1 MTTAKSYPDEF
12 VQSHR
17 EVLEAVPDPEL
28 RTILAEFGRSLAK
41 REQEEQAQEPEKQLP
56 AKVIQ
61 FPLFPEAK
69 RPVSNDVA
77 RSALFSCVQ
86 GKDRQMLEDALL
98 TTVDGVEIRFTGR
111 QFNQDD
117 HDVLMQLVFMAKHKA
132 LGDYVTIPAYA
143 ILKALGR
150 KTDGRS
156 HAQLETEMTRLIAG
170 TVSLRNTKL
179 KIKYIGHLVDDAL
192 QDEASRYWVYK
203 FNPKLRTLYSPN
215 AYTLIDWEKRKN
227 LKGKDLAR
235 WLHLYFATH
244 AAPFPVSVEFIRRE
258 SGSRTAAL
266 REFRR
271 MLRYALDDLKANGDI
286 AAWEIDDNDLV
297 NVDRG
302 KAISDSQRRHLARPK
317 ASRSRKK

>member
-17 EVLEAVPDPEL
+17 EVLEAVPDPQL
-28 RTILAEFGRSLAK
+28 RTILADFGRSLAK
-41 REQEEQAQEPEKQLP
+41 REQEEQAQEPAKQLP

-86 GKDRQMLEDALL
+86 GKD
-98 TTVDGVEIRFTGR
+98 
-111 QFNQDD
+111 
-117 HDVLMQLVFMAKHKA
+117 
-132 LGDYVTIPAYA
+132 
-143 ILKALGR
+143 
-150 KTDGRS
+150 
-156 HAQLETEMTRLIAG
+156 
-170 TVSLRNTKL
+170 
-179 KIKYIGHLVDDAL
+179 
-192 QDEASRYWVYK
+192 
-203 FNPKLRTLYSPN
+203 
-215 AYTLIDWEKRKN
+215 
-227 LKGKDLAR
+227 LAR
-235 WLHLYFATH
+235 WLHLYLATH